1 MTKSNQNTI
10 YVLGSINTDFVISVD
25 HMPKQG
31 ETMHGKGFLLNFGG
45 KGANQAIACSNLGLK
60 TKMLGSVGQDSFGED
75 AIKRLMSKGIDTS
88 RVLTDTKNQTGM
100 AFIIEYDNDNRII
113 LNQGANKHITQTHLI
128 GLSDAM
134 ENDLL
139 IAQLE
144 TPFHMILEAFK
155 IAKAKKM
162 TTILN
167 AAPAT
172 PHIEEIYPYVDY
184 LIINQT
190 EAEVLSGIYPENE
203 DSMTQAYRVLSKHGI
218 SKLVITLGEAGSV
231 YIDQHAFVEVNAFKI
246 NPIDT
251 TGAGDAFIGA
261 FVYAYLAQK
270 DMKEVLRFANSAGSF
285 ACMRYGAENAMGN
298 LQEIE
303 TFIKENHYE

>member
-75 AIKRLMSKGIDTS
+75 AIQRLLKKGIDTT
-88 RVLTDTKNQTGM
+88 RVLIDPKNQTGM

-128 GLSDAM
+128 GLSDAR
-134 ENDLL
+134 EGDIL

-144 TPFHMILEAFK
+144 TPFNMILEAFK
-155 IAKAKKM
+155 IAKTKKM
-162 TTILN
+162 ITILN

-172 PHIEEIYPYVDY
+172 AHIEEIYSYVDY

-203 DSMTQAYRVLSKHGI
+203 DSMKQSYRILAKQGI
-218 SKLVITLGEAGSV
+218 TNLIITLGEAGSV
-231 YIDQHAFVEVNAFKI
+231 YIDSYAFVEAEAFKI
-246 NPIDT
+246 NPVDT

-261 FVYAYLAQK
+261 FVYALLAQK
-270 DMKEVLRFANSAGSF
+270 DIREILSFANSAGSF
-285 ACMRYGAENAMGN
+285 ACMRYGAEDAMGS
-298 LQEIE
+298 LHEIE
-303 TFIKENHYE
+303 EFIKESRYE